1 MGARERNEALTPPI
15 GMDFEHIIL
24 SERSQMQKSP
34 GYVMP
39 LLGNVQNG
47 QIREP
52 LVGSGLAEVTA

>member
-1 MGARERNEALTPPI
+1 
-15 GMDFEHIIL
+15 MDFEHIIL
-24 SERSQMQKSP
+24 SERGQMQNSP

-52 LVGSGLAEVTA
+52 LVGSGLAEVMA